1 MLTYGGLRQ
10 HILLALG
17 GQPSIVGGSVPN
29 FSTHN
34 QRVAEIVNQAGNY
47 LFSKQWRF
55 RERTGRPVSL
65 VANQNW
71 AAMPG
76 DAEEIISLVTKA
88 GLGWRVELTSPEQ
101 IELFRNSMAPALLD
115 SVYYAALSRPWAQD
129 GVTPETPIVA
139 GTAFPSARLDLYPTP
154 QSTTTDAIIMR
165 YRAGWTSVSGET
177 NAVTPDTYIIPVPP
191 YVEALLIAYC
201 RAFAVAYEDEGLAG
215 RLIEIDNGPIW
226 NAAAI
231 KDGIAQRDYGRL
243 NPVRSGAFVSDP
255 VRYRRGFVQ

>member
-1 MLTYGGLRQ
+1 MLTYGGLKQ

-17 GQPSIVGGSVPN
+17 GQPSIVSGV
-29 FSTHN
+29 TQN
-34 QRVAEIVNQAGNY
+34 QRIAEIVNQAGNY

-65 VANQNW
+65 IANQNW

-76 DAEEIISLVTKA
+76 DAEEIVSLVTKA

-115 SVYYAALSRPWAQD
+115 SVYYAALSRPWAQSD
-129 GVTPETPIVA
+129 DVTPLVA
-139 GTAFPSARLDLYPTP
+139 GTAFPAPRLDIYLTP
-154 QSTTTDAIIMR
+154 QATSTDAIIMR
-165 YRAGWTSVSGET
+165 YRAGWTAVSGET
-177 NAVTPDTYIIPVPP
+177 NAVTPDTYNIPVPP

-201 RAFAVAYEDEGLAG
+201 RAFAVAYEDEGLAA

>member
-34 QRVAEIVNQAGNY
+34 QRIAEIVNQAGNY

-115 SVYYAALSRPWAQD
+115 SVYYAALSRPWAQAD
-129 GVTPETPIVA
+129 NVTPLVA
-139 GTAFPSARLDLYPTP
+139 GTAFPAPRLDIYPTP
-154 QSTTTDAIIMR
+154 QATTSDAIIMR
-165 YRAGWTSVSGET
+165 YRAGWTAVSGET

>member
-1 MLTYGGLRQ
+1 MLTYGGLKQ

-17 GQPSIVGGSVPN
+17 GQPSIVSGV
-29 FSTHN
+29 TQN
-34 QRVAEIVNQAGNY
+34 QRIAEIVNQAGNY

-76 DAEEIISLVTKA
+76 DAEEIVSLVTKA

-115 SVYYAALSRPWAQD
+115 SVYYAALSRPWAQAD
-129 GVTPETPIVA
+129 NVTPLVA
-139 GTAFPSARLDLYPTP
+139 GTAFPAPRLDIYPTP
-154 QSTTTDAIIMR
+154 QATSTDAIIMR
-165 YRAGWTSVSGET
+165 YRAGWTAVSGET

>member
-1 MLTYGGLRQ
+1 MLTYGGLKQ

-17 GQPSIVGGSVPN
+17 GQPSIVSGV
-29 FSTHN
+29 TRE
-34 QRVAEIVNQAGNY
+34 QRIAEIVNQAGQY
-47 LFSKQWRF
+47 LFSKAWRF

-65 VANQNW
+65 VASQDW
-71 AAMPG
+71 ANLPG

-115 SVYYAALSRPWAQD
+115 SVYYAALSRPWAQAD
-129 GVTPETPIVA
+129 NVTPIVA
-139 GTAFPSARLDLYPTP
+139 GAGLPAPRLEIYPTP
-154 QSTTTDAIIMR
+154 QTTTDDAIILR
-165 YRAGWTSVSGET
+165 YRAGWNAVSGET
-177 NAVTPDTYIIPVPP
+177 DAITPDAYIVPVPP
-191 YVEALLIAYC
+191 YVEALLIAYA
-201 RAFAVAYEDEGLAG
+201 RAFAVSYEDEGLAA

-231 KDGIAQRDYGRL
+231 KDGIAQRDIGRL
-243 NPVRSGAFVSDP
+243 TASRSGPYVSDP

>member
-17 GQPSIVGGSVPN
+17 GQPSIVSGV
-29 FSTHN
+29 TQN
-34 QRVAEIVNQAGNY
+34 QRIAEIVNQAGNY

-76 DAEEIISLVTKA
+76 DAEEIVSLVTKA

-115 SVYYAALSRPWAQD
+115 SVYYAALSRPWAQAD
-129 GVTPETPIVA
+129 NVTPLVA
-139 GTAFPSARLDLYPTP
+139 GTAFPAPRLDIYPTP
-154 QSTTTDAIIMR
+154 QATSTDAIIMR
-165 YRAGWTSVSGET
+165 YRAGWTAVSGET

>member
-1 MLTYGGLRQ
+1 MLTYGGLKQ

-17 GQPSIVGGSVPN
+17 GQPSIVSGV
-29 FSTHN
+29 TQN
-34 QRVAEIVNQAGNY
+34 QRIAEIVNQAGNY

-76 DAEEIISLVTKA
+76 DAEEIVSLVTKA

-115 SVYYAALSRPWAQD
+115 SVYYAALSRPWAQAD
-129 GVTPETPIVA
+129 DVTPLVA
-139 GTAFPSARLDLYPTP
+139 GTAFPAPRLDIYPTP
-154 QSTTTDAIIMR
+154 QATSTDAIIMR
-165 YRAGWTSVSGET
+165 YRAGWTAVSGET
-177 NAVTPDTYIIPVPP
+177 DAVTSDTYNIPVPP

-201 RAFAVAYEDEGLAG
+201 RAFALAYEDEGLAA

>member
-1 MLTYGGLRQ
+1 MLTYGGLKQ

-17 GQPSIVGGSVPN
+17 GQPSIVSGV
-29 FSTHN
+29 TQN
-34 QRVAEIVNQAGNY
+34 QRIAEIVNQAGNY

-65 VANQNW
+65 IANQNW

-76 DAEEIISLVTKA
+76 DAEEIVSLVTKA

-115 SVYYAALSRPWAQD
+115 SVYYAALSRPWAQSD
-129 GVTPETPIVA
+129 DVTPLVA
-139 GTAFPSARLDLYPTP
+139 GTAFPAPRLDIYPTP
-154 QSTTTDAIIMR
+154 QATSTDAIIMR
-165 YRAGWTSVSGET
+165 YRAGWTAVSGET
-177 NAVTPDTYIIPVPP
+177 NAVTPDTYNIPVPP

-201 RAFAVAYEDEGLAG
+201 RAFAVAYEDEGLAA

>member
-17 GQPSIVGGSVPN
+17 GQPSIVSGV
-29 FSTHN
+29 TQN
-34 QRVAEIVNQAGNY
+34 QRIAEIVNQAGNY

-76 DAEEIISLVTKA
+76 DAEDIISLVTKA

-115 SVYYAALSRPWAQD
+115 SVYYAALSRPWAQAD
-129 GVTPETPIVA
+129 NVTPLVA
-139 GTAFPSARLDLYPTP
+139 GTAFPAPRLDIYPTP
-154 QSTTTDAIIMR
+154 QATTTDAIIMR
-165 YRAGWTSVSGET
+165 YRAGWTAVSGET

>member
-17 GQPSIVGGSVPN
+17 GQPSIVSGV
-29 FSTHN
+29 TQN
-34 QRVAEIVNQAGNY
+34 QRIAEIVNQAGNY

-115 SVYYAALSRPWAQD
+115 SVYYAALSRPWAQAD
-129 GVTPETPIVA
+129 NVTPLVA
-139 GTAFPSARLDLYPTP
+139 GTAFPAPRLDIYPTP
-154 QSTTTDAIIMR
+154 QATTNDAIIMR
-165 YRAGWTSVSGET
+165 YRAGWTAVSGET

-201 RAFAVAYEDEGLAG
+201 RAFAVAYEDEGLAA
-215 RLIEIDNGPIW
+215 RLIEIDYTIDFP
-226 NAAAI
+226 AI
-231 KDGIAQRDYGRL
+231 IAF
-243 NPVRSGAFVSDP
+243 SGFSSIFNLARF
-255 VRYRRGFVQ
+255 RGFLGFQ